1 MPKAPFILSILVS
14 KATSR
19 PAETMAKKDKK
30 NKEAKKALKA
40 AKAEKKAAKGE
51 SKMKKQSKKAGDD
64 IEDEVDIDTLLSQL
78 AEEQAQFEAVHVSVI
93 EKPTKRTNATLVAA
107 AMAQRRELFLFGGET
122 ANSQG
127 VVHFHND
134 LNVYSPESDTW
145 RRYIS
150 KNAPLPRS
158 SHTMCFHPSGIMVLH
173 GGEFSSPKQ
182 STFHHYSDTWIL
194 DVESKEW
201 AKSEEKRGPSGR
213 SGARMAVWKNYII
226 LSGGFRDLGTHTTY
240 LNDVWLFDVM
250 NYKWKQVEFPA
261 TMSMPDARSGHSF
274 ICYNDECV
282 LYGGYTK
289 VKAGKGLQK
298 GKVLTDT
305 WSMKMKS
312 DIKQLRWE
320 RKRKQGWQPTPR
332 VGCSMQL
339 HKGRGFLFGGVY
351 DLDETEETLSSEF
364 YNTLLSYNCETNR
377 WFNLKLKA
385 RRKKETVKKEK
396 VDRDK
401 ELEDI
406 LNEILKNA
414 NLNDRENDDE
424 IDADEQAR
432 ALARKEMLEEE
443 KEDEDSK
450 KVYPVR
456 NQFPHERFNALT
468 CVMDDT
474 FYIYGGIWENG
485 EVECNLDSFYAIDI
499 SKLDGVTVFWED
511 LSEIYNATADSEEEE
526 EDEEEDDEEEDDGD
540 DDENTDHKL
549 VAEDEEEEEDIEE
562 EVEEVEVAI
571 PDERPWLPH
580 PKAFESLRNF
590 YVRTGAEFLTW
601 VIDQNRDSRGKDLKT
616 KAFELAET
624 RWWERREAVQLEE
637 DELEESGVEAVIE
650 KDFTKSS
657 KRR

>member
-1 MPKAPFILSILVS
+1 
-14 KATSR
+14 
-19 PAETMAKKDKK
+19 MAKKDKK
-30 NKEAKKALKA
+30 NKDAKKALKA

-51 SKMKKQSKKAGDD
+51 TKLKKQSKKAGDD
-64 IEDEVDIDTLLSQL
+64 IEDEVDIDTLLQQL
-78 AEEQAQFEAVHVSVI
+78 AEEQAQFEAVHVTVMD
-93 EKPTKRTNATLVAA
+93 KPTKRTNATLVAA
-107 AMAQRRELFLFGGET
+107 PMAQRREIFLFGGEVAT
-122 ANSQG
+122 SQG
-127 VVHFHND
+127 IVHFYND
-134 LNVYSPESDTW
+134 LNVYSPDSDTW
-145 RRYIS
+145 RRYVS
-150 KNAPLPRS
+150 KNAPLARS
-158 SHTMCFHPSGIMVLH
+158 SHSMCFHPSGIMVLH

-194 DVESKEW
+194 DVETKEW
-201 AKSEEKRGPSGR
+201 AKVEEKKGPSGR
-213 SGARMAVWKNYII
+213 SGARMTVWKNYII
-226 LSGGFRDLGTHTTY
+226 LSGGFKDLGTHTTY
-240 LNDVWLFDVM
+240 LNDIWLFDIM
-250 NYKWKQVEFPA
+250 NYKWKQVEFPP

-274 ICYNDECV
+274 ICYNDECYM
-282 LYGGYTK
+282 YGGYTK

-298 GKVLTDT
+298 GKVLTDLWT
-305 WSMKMKS
+305 MKMKS

-339 HKGRGFLFGGVY
+339 HKGRGFIFGGVY

-385 RRKKETVKKEK
+385 RKKKEVVRKEK

-414 NLNDRENDDE
+414 NLNDDEDDQQDENLVSEAEKLKISDDE
-424 IDADEQAR
+424 DQ
-432 ALARKEMLEEE
+432 EEE
-443 KEDEDSK
+443 KK
-450 KVYPVR
+450 KKEYPVR

-468 CVMDDT
+468 CVMDDV

-485 EVECNLDSFYAIDI
+485 EVECNLDSFYAVDI

-511 LSEIYNATADSEEEE
+511 LSEIYNATADSDE
-526 EDEEEDDEEEDDGD
+526 EDEDDDDEDDEDDGVENIDQKLVAEDDEEE
-540 DDENTDHKL
+540 
-549 VAEDEEEEEDIEE
+549 EEEEEEE
-562 EVEEVEVAI
+562 IEVAI

-580 PKAFESLRNF
+580 PKPFETLRNF
-590 YVRTGAEFLTW
+590 YVRTGAEFLKW

-616 KAFELAET
+616 KAFELTET

-637 DELEESGVEAVIE
+637 EEMEESGVENVVE
-650 KDFTKSS
+650 KDFTKAT

>member
-1 MPKAPFILSILVS
+1 
-14 KATSR
+14 
-19 PAETMAKKDKK
+19 MAKKDKK
-30 NKEAKKALKA
+30 SKENKKALKA

-51 SKMKKQSKKAGDD
+51 TKIKKQSKKAGDD
-64 IEDEVDIDTLLSQL
+64 IEDEVDIDTLLAQL
-78 AEEQAQFEAVHVSVI
+78 AEEQAQFEQVHVSVI
-93 EKPTKRTNATLVAA
+93 EKPIKRTNATLVAA
-107 AMAQRRELFLFGGET
+107 PMAQRRELFLFGGET

-127 VVHFHND
+127 IVHFYND
-134 LNVYSPESDTW
+134 LNVYSPDSDTW
-145 RRYIS
+145 RRYLS
-150 KNAPLPRS
+150 KNAPLARS
-158 SHTMCFHPSGIMVLH
+158 SHAMCFHPSGVMVLH

-201 AKSEEKRGPSGR
+201 AKAEEKRGPSGR

-250 NYKWKQVEFPA
+250 SYKWKEVEFPQ
-261 TMSMPDARSGHSF
+261 TMSMPDPRSGHSL
-274 ICYNDECV
+274 ICYNDELF

-305 WSMKMKS
+305 WTMKLKS

-332 VGCSMQL
+332 VGCSMQS

-364 YNTLLSYNCETNR
+364 YNTLLTYNCETNR

-385 RRKKETVKKEK
+385 RRKKEVVRKEK

-406 LNEILKNA
+406 LNDILKNA
-414 NLNDRENDDE
+414 NLNDGETNDE
-424 IDADEQAR
+424 IEDAEADLLAAKMKKEKEKEMEEQEEQET
-432 ALARKEMLEEE
+432 RKE
-443 KEDEDSK
+443 
-450 KVYPVR
+450 YPVR
-456 NQFPHERFNALT
+456 TQFPHERFNALT

-499 SKLDGVTVFWED
+499 SKLDGVTVYWED
-511 LSEIYNATADSEEEE
+511 LSEIYNATADS
-526 EDEEEDDEEEDDGD
+526 DEEDDEYEDEDDEGEDD
-540 DDENTDHKL
+540 DDENTDRKL
-549 VAEDEEEEEDIEE
+549 VAEDDEDDGVEE
-562 EVEEVEVAI
+562 EVEEIEVAI

-590 YVRTGAEFLTW
+590 YVRTGAEFLKW

-616 KAFELAET
+616 KAFDLAET

-637 DELEESGVEAVIE
+637 DEMEESGIENVIE
-650 KDFTKSS
+650 KDFTKST

>member
-1 MPKAPFILSILVS
+1 
-14 KATSR
+14 
-19 PAETMAKKDKK
+19 MAKKDKK
-30 NKEAKKALKA
+30 NKDAKKAMKA
-40 AKAEKKAAKGE
+40 AKAAKNAAKGE
-51 SKMKKQSKKAGDD
+51 TKLKKQSKKAGDD
-64 IEDEVDIDTLLSQL
+64 IEDDVDIDELLKQL
-78 AEEQAQFEAVHVSVI
+78 AVEQEQFEAVHVTNI
-93 EKPTKRTNATLVAA
+93 DKPLKRTNGTLVAA
-107 AMAQRRELFLFGGET
+107 PMAQRRELFLFGGET

-127 VVHFHND
+127 IVHFHND
-134 LNVYSPESDTW
+134 LNVLSTDNYTW
-145 RRYIS
+145 RRYVS
-150 KNAPLPRS
+150 KNAPLARS
-158 SHTMCFHPSGIMVLH
+158 SHSMCFHPSGIMVLH

-194 DVESKEW
+194 DVETKEW
-201 AKSEEKRGPSGR
+201 AKVEEKKGPSGR
-213 SGARMAVWKNYII
+213 SGARMTVWKNYVL

-240 LNDVWLFDVM
+240 LNDLWLFDVM
-250 NYKWKQVEFPA
+250 SYKWTQVEFPQ

-282 LYGGYTK
+282 MYGGYTK

-305 WSMKMKS
+305 WTMKMKS

-351 DLDETEETLSSEF
+351 DLDETEETLRSEF

-377 WFNLKLKA
+377 WFNLKLKP
-385 RRKKETVKKEK
+385 RKKKEIVRKEK
-396 VDRDK
+396 VNRDK
-401 ELEDI
+401 ELETI

-414 NLNDRENDDE
+414 NLNDDEDEEEEGAGGTNSASVVDDDE
-424 IDADEQAR
+424 
-432 ALARKEMLEEE
+432 EEE
-443 KEDEDSK
+443 EQKI
-450 KVYPVR
+450 VYPVR

-474 FYIYGGIWENG
+474 FYIYGGIWEND
-485 EVECNLDSFYAIDI
+485 EVECNLDSFYAVDI

-511 LSEIYNATADSEEEE
+511 LSEIYATNAESDEESEDEDDGEDDEDEEETTDHKLIAEEEE
-526 EDEEEDDEEEDDGD
+526 E
-540 DDENTDHKL
+540 
-549 VAEDEEEEEDIEE
+549 EEEEEEIDES
-562 EVEEVEVAI
+562 EVAI

-580 PKAFESLRNF
+580 PKVFESLRNF
-590 YVRTGAEFLTW
+590 YVRTGAEFLKW

-637 DELEESGVEAVIE
+637 DEMEESGVEAVIE
-650 KDFTKSS
+650 KDFSKTT

>member
-1 MPKAPFILSILVS
+1 MKFLFVYSYNIPFNHPT
-14 KATSR
+14 A
-19 PAETMAKKDKK
+19 MAKKDKK
-30 NKEAKKALKA
+30 NKDAKKAAKQ
-40 AKAEKKAAKGE
+40 AKAEKKASKGE
-51 SKMKKQSKKAGDD
+51 SKLKKQSKKAGDD
-64 IEDEVDIDTLLSQL
+64 IEDDIDIDALLEQL
-78 AEEQAQFEAVHVSVI
+78 AAEQEQFEAVHVTNI
-93 EKPTKRTNATLVAA
+93 DKPSKRTNGTIVAA
-107 AMAQRRELFLFGGET
+107 PMAQRRELFLFGGEV

-127 VVHFHND
+127 IVHFYND
-134 LNVYSPESDTW
+134 LNVYSPDSDTW

-150 KNAPLPRS
+150 KNSPLARS
-158 SHTMCFHPSGIMVLH
+158 SHSMCFHPSGIMVLH

-194 DVESKEW
+194 DVETKEW
-201 AKSEEKRGPSGR
+201 AKVDEKRCPSGR
-213 SGARMAVWKNYII
+213 SGARMTVWKNYVI

-240 LNDVWLFDVM
+240 LNDLWLFDVM
-250 NYKWKQVEFPA
+250 NYKWTQVEFPQ
-261 TMSMPDARSGHSF
+261 TMSMPDPRSGHSL
-274 ICYNDECV
+274 ICYNDELI

-305 WSMKMKS
+305 WTLKMKS
-312 DIKQLRWE
+312 DIKSLRWE

-339 HKGRGFLFGGVY
+339 HKGRGYLFGGVY

-377 WFNLKLKA
+377 WFNSKLKA
-385 RRKKETVKKEK
+385 RKKKEVFKKEK
-396 VDRDK
+396 VNRDK

-414 NLNDRENDDE
+414 NLNDDDDDE
-424 IDADEQAR
+424 ESESLKTDTDLESKAASDE
-432 ALARKEMLEEE
+432 EEE
-443 KEDEDSK
+443 KK
-450 KVYPVR
+450 KEYPVR
-456 NQFPHERFNALT
+456 NQMPHERFNALT

-485 EVECNLDSFYAIDI
+485 EVECNLDSFYTIDL
-499 SKLDGVTVFWED
+499 SKLDGCTVLWED
-511 LSEIYNATADSEEEE
+511 LSEIYAATADSEDEFDDDDD
-526 EDEEEDDEEEDDGD
+526 EDDEDDDEEEP
-540 DDENTDHKL
+540 TDAKL
-549 VAEDEEEEEDIEE
+549 IAEDEDEEEEEEE
-562 EVEEVEVAI
+562 EDATPTI

-590 YVRTGAEFLTW
+590 YVRTCAEFLTW
-601 VIDQNRDSRGKDLKT
+601 VIDQNRDTRGKGLKT

-624 RWWERREAVQLEE
+624 RWWERREAVQMEE
-637 DELEESGVEAVIE
+637 EELEESGVEAVIE
-650 KDFTKSS
+650 KDFSKAT

>member
-1 MPKAPFILSILVS
+1 
-14 KATSR
+14 
-19 PAETMAKKDKK
+19 MAKKDKK
-30 NKEAKKALKA
+30 NKEAKKAMKA
-40 AKAEKKAAKGE
+40 AKAEKKASKGD
-51 SKMKKQSKKAGDD
+51 SKLKKQSKKAGDD
-64 IEDEVDIDTLLSQL
+64 IEDDVDIDTLLEQL
-78 AEEQAQFEAVHVSVI
+78 KLEQEQFEAVHVTNI
-93 EKPTKRTNATLVAA
+93 DKPLKRTNGTIVAA
-107 AMAQRRELFLFGGET
+107 PMAQRKELFLFGGET

-127 VVHFHND
+127 IVHFHND
-134 LNVYSPESDTW
+134 LNVYSPDSDTW

-150 KNAPLPRS
+150 KNSPLARS
-158 SHTMCFHPSGIMVLH
+158 SHSMCFHPSGIMVLH

-194 DVESKEW
+194 DVETKEW
-201 AKSEEKRGPSGR
+201 AKVEEKKGPSGR
-213 SGARMAVWKNYII
+213 SGARMTVWKNYVI
-226 LSGGFRDLGTHTTY
+226 LSGGFRDLGTQTTY
-240 LNDVWLFDVM
+240 LNDLWLFDVM
-250 NYKWKQVEFPA
+250 NYKWQQVEFPQ
-261 TMSMPDARSGHSF
+261 TMTMPDPRSGHSLV
-274 ICYNDECV
+274 CYNDECIM
-282 LYGGYTK
+282 YGGYTK

-305 WSMKMKS
+305 WSLKMKS

-364 YNTLLSYNCETNR
+364 YNALLSYNCDTNR
-377 WFNLKLKA
+377 WFNLRLKA
-385 RRKKETVKKEK
+385 RKKKEIVKKEK
-396 VDRDK
+396 VNRDK

-414 NLNDRENDDE
+414 NLNDDEADEVLAAPTSVSVSDDE
-424 IDADEQAR
+424 
-432 ALARKEMLEEE
+432 EEV
-443 KEDEDSK
+443 K
-450 KVYPVR
+450 KVYPVI
-456 NQFPHERFNALT
+456 NQLPHERFNALT
-468 CVMDDT
+468 CVMDDI

-485 EVECNLDSFYAIDI
+485 EIECNLDSFYSVDI

-511 LSEIYNATADSEEEE
+511 LSEIDATTADS
-526 EDEEEDDEEEDDGD
+526 DEEDDEEDEEDEEDD
-540 DDENTDHKL
+540 DDEETVDKKL
-549 VAEDEEEEEDIEE
+549 VAENEDEEEEEETEE
-562 EVEEVEVAI
+562 LEPTI

-580 PKAFESLRNF
+580 PKIFESLRNF
-590 YVRTGAEFLTW
+590 YIRTGPEFLKW

-637 DELEESGVEAVIE
+637 EELEESGVEAVIE
-650 KDFTKSS
+650 KDFSKST